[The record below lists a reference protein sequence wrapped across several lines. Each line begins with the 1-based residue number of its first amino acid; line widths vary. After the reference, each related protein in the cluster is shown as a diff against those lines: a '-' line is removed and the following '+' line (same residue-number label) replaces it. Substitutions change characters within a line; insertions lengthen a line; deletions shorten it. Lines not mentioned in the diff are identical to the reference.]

1 MRKEL
6 YKALCERLKT
16 VDNVKH
22 IDLWNNNVEFIE
34 QESAWQRPAVF
45 IEFKPVLWSMVK
57 EKAWKAKIQVSLHI
71 VSDWNGSASADSEQQ
86 DEILSIYDLSD
97 KIACAVE
104 GMKGTTFGR
113 LTLAETHTSHNH
125 EDIVENIDVYSCNV
139 IRQLK

>member
-45 IEFKPVLWSMVK
+45 IEF
-57 EKAWKAKIQVSLHI
+57 
-71 VSDWNGSASADSEQQ
+71 
-86 DEILSIYDLSD
+86 
-97 KIACAVE
+97 
-104 GMKGTTFGR
+104 
-113 LTLAETHTSHNH
+113 
-125 EDIVENIDVYSCNV
+125 
-139 IRQLK
+139 